1 MAFFSSM
8 NIVGSGMTAQ
18 QARLDVISENITNMN
33 TTRTES
39 GGAYRRKIT
48 VMQSETGKNGFREAL
63 DRTDGKLRDPLRE
76 TRFRAADGS
85 LWEKRIYADGSKN
98 TFREALS
105 RASRKGHTVSN
116 RDFEQI
122 GGVKIVEIAEDETE
136 LPMVY
141 DPTHPDANEEGYLEL
156 PNVTLVK
163 EVTDAMA
170 ASQAFSA
177 NVTAFNALKQVV
189 QRGLDIGV

>member
-33 TTRTES
+33 TTRTEGS
-39 GGAYRRKIT
+39 GAYRRKIT
-48 VMQSETGKNGFREAL
+48 VMESETGKNGFREAMS
-63 DRTDGKLRDPLRE
+63 
-76 TRFRAADGS
+76 RAA
-85 LWEKRIYADGSKN
+85 R
-98 TFREALS
+98 R
-105 RASRKGHTVSN
+105 GHAVSN
-116 RDFEQI
+116 RGYEQA
-122 GGVKIVEIAEDETE
+122 GGVKIVEIAEDDTE
-136 LPMVY
+136 MPFIY
-141 DPTHPDANEEGYLEL
+141 DPTHPDANEEGYVEM

-177 NVTAFNALKQVV
+177 NVTAFNALKQVM

>member
-48 VMQSETGKNGFREAL
+48 VMQAETGKNGFREAMS
-63 DRTDGKLRDPLRE
+63 
-76 TRFRAADGS
+76 RAA
-85 LWEKRIYADGSKN
+85 
-98 TFREALS
+98 
-105 RASRKGHTVSN
+105 RKGSVISN
-116 RDFEQI
+116 RGYEQA
-122 GGVKIVEIAEDETE
+122 GGVKIVEIAEDQSE
-136 LPMVY
+136 LPFIY
-141 DPTHPDANEEGYLEL
+141 DPTHPDANEEGYVEM
-156 PNVTLVK
+156 PNITLVK

-170 ASQAFSA
+170 ASQAFNA

>member
-18 QARLDVISENITNMN
+18 QARLDVISENITNIN

-48 VMQSETGKNGFREAL
+48 IMQSESGKNGFREAMS
-63 DRTDGKLRDPLRE
+63 
-76 TRFRAADGS
+76 RAA
-85 LWEKRIYADGSKN
+85 
-98 TFREALS
+98 
-105 RASRKGHTVSN
+105 RKGHAISN
-116 RDFEQI
+116 RGFEQA
-122 GGVKIVEIAEDETE
+122 GGVKIVEIAEDQTE
-136 LPMVY
+136 MPFIY
-141 DPTHPDANEEGYLEL
+141 DPTHPDANEEGYVEM

>member
-48 VMQSETGKNGFREAL
+48 IMEAESGKNGFREAMS
-63 DRTDGKLRDPLRE
+63 
-76 TRFRAADGS
+76 RAA
-85 LWEKRIYADGSKN
+85 
-98 TFREALS
+98 
-105 RASRKGHTVSN
+105 RKGHVISN
-116 RDFEQI
+116 RGYEQA
-122 GGVKIVEIAEDETE
+122 GGVKIVEIAEDQSE
-136 LPMVY
+136 LPFVY
-141 DPTHPDANEEGYLEL
+141 DPTHPDANEEGYVEM
-156 PNVTLVK
+156 PNITLVK

-170 ASQAFSA
+170 ASQAFNA

>member
-33 TTRTES
+33 TTRTEG
-39 GGAYRRKIT
+39 GGAYRRKLT
-48 VMQSETGKNGFREAL
+48 VMESETGKNGFREAMS
-63 DRTDGKLRDPLRE
+63 
-76 TRFRAADGS
+76 RAA
-85 LWEKRIYADGSKN
+85 R
-98 TFREALS
+98 R
-105 RASRKGHTVSN
+105 GHTVSN
-116 RDFEQI
+116 RGYEQA
-122 GGVKIVEIAEDETE
+122 GGVKIVEIIEDETE
-136 LPMVY
+136 LPMIY
-141 DPTHPDANEEGYLEL
+141 DPTHPDANEEGYVEM

-177 NVTAFNALKQVV
+177 NVTAFNALKQVM